1 MNKLNT
7 VVLSSVDSTN
17 THARCLID
25 GGCKL
30 PLMVVAK
37 EQTAGRGRRGRAFF
51 SQGGLYMSL
60 AIETENLGV
69 ESLKL
74 TSLVAVATLRVL
86 DRYTNCRP
94 MIKWVNDI
102 FLDGKKL
109 GGILCE
115 AVTNSKT
122 NAVIIGVGLNIGNV
136 AFPKELCDIAVGI
149 NIDDVSCEELAG
161 EICKEIITMWESKE
175 NYIEEYR
182 SRSLLLGKDIVC
194 YDNNKVY
201 EATALDIDDDAALIV
216 ALPDSTTKKLSSGE
230 VTLRI
235 KEAQ

>member
-1 MNKLNT
+1 MNRLET
-7 VVLSSVDSTN
+7 VFLPTVDSTN
-17 THARCLID
+17 THARHLID
-25 GGCKL
+25 DGSKL
-30 PLMVVAK
+30 PFMVVAK
-37 EQTAGRGRRGRAFF
+37 EQTAGRGRRGRTFF

-60 AIETENLGV
+60 AIETENIGV

-86 DRYTNCRP
+86 DRYTNSRP

-115 AVTNSKT
+115 AVTDSKT
-122 NAVIIGVGLNIGNV
+122 NAVIIGIGLNIGNV
-136 AFPKELCDIAVGI
+136 AFPEELSGIATNLAIDGI
-149 NIDDVSCEELAG
+149 SCEDLAG
-161 EICKEIITMWESKE
+161 EICTEILTMWAKNE

-182 SRSLLLGKDIVC
+182 FRSLLLGKDIVC

-201 EATALDIDDDAALIV
+201 EATALDVDDDAALIV